1 MFEMFGPE
9 KHRSVYINHYNER
22 INEGERAIKRA
33 EYLKGNWR
41 ESKYL
46 KANTRLYAGFLASH

>member
-1 MFEMFGPE
+1 MFGPE

-22 INEGERAIKRA
+22 INECERAIKRA

-41 ESKYL
+41 ESEYL